1 MLCAMEFMTFLQKV
15 NENYSTAKYLLT
27 SNTITWFK
35 SNSYY
40 LWLYSQPQYLTSYN
54 LFPFFFFS
62 VEPIELSILFDPST
76 SWHFHPNSGEKPD
89 LLNKLHLPQLQ
100 GLIPTRTSLPILL
113 LTGIDS
119 FTKHSEKL
127 PLLPSTFPKSLS
139 LIHTKYILVYEV
151 ECYFQI
157 SSIILLK

>member
-1 MLCAMEFMTFLQKV
+1 MIQ
-15 NENYSTAKYLLT
+15 
-27 SNTITWFK
+27 

-54 LFPFFFFS
+54 LFPLFFF
-62 VEPIELSILFDPST
+62 VGPIESILFDTST
-76 SWHFHPNSGEKPD
+76 SWHFHPHSGGKTDP
-89 LLNKLHLPQLQ
+89 LNKLHLPQLQ
-100 GLIPTRTSLPILL
+100 GLIPMRTSLPILL

-127 PLLPSTFPKSLS
+127 PLKPSTFPKSLS
-139 LIHTKYILVYEV
+139 LIYTKYILVYEV